1 MTDRCGAPSP
11 ALPSTCPE
19 SNLTM
24 PATAPPRK
32 APIRSDSLK
41 NLRDLNA
48 AYPWL
53 AEIIS
58 VFQVRLVIDAN
69 IVIGD
74 LRWLIKKRTSPDART
89 TLQEVMAA
97 GTVVAY
103 APTFLDEELRTHF
116 PRLAEECDVP
126 VERFETAW
134 ADYRTSVHFFEPT
147 DVLDAEAAAKV
158 RDPKDLPYVQL
169 RSEIGAAAVYSRDK
183 DVAAMGAPVVKE
195 SYLRSLR
202 DYSRAAPVTLTLTV
216 SGSVV
221 AVASAATAYHV
232 LRCVYGLMQKIR
244 DLPRGLQIA
253 LATVAVV
260 ALLHPGSRSW
270 LAQAIKALPA
280 HLRTAFDTVAPAVGY
295 VVTEAFTAQEEANAA
310 LARARQY
317 LPGSPRYRL
326 GTHILAVCVAA
337 DRPLFIPEIERELRA
352 AGCKARS
359 KSFPLYLRRAL
370 QRDERFVADGVG
382 RWSVATS

>member
-1 MTDRCGAPSP
+1 
-11 ALPSTCPE
+11 
-19 SNLTM
+19 M
-24 PATAPPRK
+24 PTTAPPRK
-32 APIRSDSLK
+32 PPIRSDSLRS
-41 NLRDLNA
+41 LRDLNA

-89 TLQEVMAA
+89 TLQEVIAA

-103 APTFLDEELRTHF
+103 APTFLDEELRTNF

-126 VERFETAW
+126 VERFEKAW
-134 ADYRTSVHFFEPT
+134 AEYRTGVHFFEPT
-147 DVLDAEAAAKV
+147 DVLDADAAAKV
-158 RDPKDLPYVQL
+158 RDPKDLPYVHL

-183 DVAAMGAPVVKE
+183 DVEAMGAPVVKE
-195 SYLRSLR
+195 NYMRSLR

-221 AVASAATAYHV
+221 VVASAAAAYYV
-232 LRCVYGLMQKIR
+232 LKYVYALLKKVSH
-244 DLPRGLQIA
+244 LPRGLQIV
-253 LATVAVV
+253 LAGVAVV
-260 ALLHPGSRSW
+260 ALLHPTSRSW

-280 HLRTAFDTVAPAVGY
+280 HLRTAFDAVAPALGY
-295 VVTEAFTAQEEANAA
+295 VVVEALNAQEEASAA
-310 LARARQY
+310 LSRARQY
-317 LPGSPRYRL
+317 LPGTPRYRL

-337 DRPLFIPEIERELRA
+337 GRPLLLPEIERGLRA
-352 AGCKARS
+352 AGCKAKS
-359 KSFPLYLRRAL
+359 KTFRTYLERALRR
-370 QRDERFVADGVG
+370 DGRFVIDVTG
-382 RWSVATS
+382 RWSVAPA